1 MLTTRRLLALALVSA
16 AVFVWQL
23 PRLWPLVPLGKALD
37 PAAQEAAAQAH
48 LVREGVPIQGFR
60 AAAELAID
68 DLALDHADS
77 LLGRSATLALADRQW
92 LVGTAVTFKRR
103 GSPDVIVAWVDPR
116 GRVSRWLWMRQDD
129 DSAGTA
135 DSASAARMAFA
146 ALDRVTHDTIAAPW
160 TLIGASIRERPR
172 RVDRT
177 FTVERVV
184 DASHGLKERASLT
197 VSGNVVSGVLR
208 NLVVPDDARR
218 ARTAAQ
224 APTIVLSSIGVL
236 ALAAGIIVA
245 FGILLR
251 GLRDGSAQ
259 IGPPARVAALV
270 FAGVVATFFLEPA
283 WLQQVWEPLWPWI
296 TAPLLGL
303 QRIGLTNAW
312 LGLVLFTVIAAG
324 DAEDRRAGANRAASL
339 WRAVAGHWRDPEVGR
354 AAWQGWLVGLLCG
367 GVMAGSVALLQSG
380 VGAPTALQP
389 RGFFVKVLDAWSPSL
404 TALLFFT
411 SVALAEELGYRL
423 YFGTWIERLTGRRW
437 MAIWGPALLYG
448 LTHTNL
454 DFLPPAGPFW
464 ARPLVLTLVGATWG
478 WAFFRYGA
486 LTVVL
491 SHLTADLFIFN
502 WPRLANGDWSHTAS
516 AAAVIVLPLVPALV
530 ARRASQ
536 RPPQ

>member
-1 MLTTRRLLALALVSA
+1 MLLALAATAL
-16 AVFVWQL
+16 FVWQL
-23 PRLWPLVPLGKALD
+23 PRLWPLVPLGTTLD
-37 PAAQEAAAQAH
+37 PAAQEDSARAY
-48 LVREGVPIQGFR
+48 LSREGVSLAGFR
-60 AAAELAID
+60 GAAELAID
-68 DLALDHADS
+68 EVALDHADS
-77 LLGRSATLALADRQW
+77 LLGRRAALALAERQW

-103 GSPDVIVAWVDPR
+103 GSPDVIVAWVDAR
-116 GRVSRWLWMRQDD
+116 GRVGRWVWARQDD
-129 DSAGTA
+129 DAAGVS
-135 DSASAARMAFA
+135 DSAAAATMAFA
-146 ALDRVTHDTIAAPW
+146 ALDRAEHDSIAAPW
-160 TLIGASIRERPR
+160 SLIGASVRERPR

-177 FTVERVV
+177 FTLERVV
-184 DASHGLKERASLT
+184 DAAHGLKERATIT

-218 ARTAAQ
+218 ARTAAE
-224 APTIVLSSIGVL
+224 APTVVLSSIGVL

-245 FGILLR
+245 FAILLR
-251 GLRDGSAQ
+251 GLRDGTVQ
-259 IGPPARVAALV
+259 IGPPARVATLV
-270 FAGVVATFFLEPA
+270 FGGVVATFFLEPA
-283 WLQQVWEPLWPWI
+283 WLQQVWEPLWPWV
-296 TAPLLGL
+296 TAPLMGL

-324 DAEDRRAGANRAASL
+324 DAEDRRAGAHRAASL
-339 WRAVAGHWRDPEVGR
+339 WRAVAGHWRDAAVGR
-354 AAWQGWLVGLLCG
+354 AAWQGWIVGLLCG
-367 GVMAGSVALLQSG
+367 GVMAGSVAVLQWA

-404 TALLFFT
+404 TALLFFV

-478 WAFFRYGA
+478 WAFFRFGA

-502 WPRLANGDWSHTAS
+502 WPRIASGQWSHTAS
-516 AAAVIVLPLVPALV
+516 AAAVIVLPLLPALV
-530 ARRASQ
+530 ARRAAAD
-536 RPPQ
+536 RPE